1 MNPSSSIETR
11 VTALIVAYA
20 DLAPTEVDPFTVARV
35 AAAGHGDRGRWRA
48 KVGPAGRGLVFIM
61 LVVALVA
68 SVVAGALI
76 AGSEPFRR
84 DPHDLLVGRGL
95 VEPFVGLPPE
105 GVTPSTPETG
115 ELVLAFG
122 GRVGSLGLDFHRMW
136 VYADGRLI
144 WKSNLEGGGEGAWRS
159 RFRGSEPTTAVIEQR
174 LTPYGV
180 ELLRSEV
187 MSTALVGEP
196 YRTGDDPSA
205 WGRPGVLWGGMTVR
219 VADEVFT
226 ATWSDP
232 WLPSRLADPASW
244 LPASAWADQRIGG
257 FVPSRYAVCLQHVDP
272 EGRARLAPTE
282 IWDRLPE
289 PTRTLIRSRAIAVPD
304 PDWNEQDPRCLY
316 QVSTDDASAITEA
329 FEDAGFEDA
338 GLGSEP
344 GSPLK
349 HTIPIGPPSR
359 TGVGEVLLLVVLPN
373 GEVVCHCG

>member
-1 MNPSSSIETR
+1 
-11 VTALIVAYA
+11 
-20 DLAPTEVDPFTVARV
+20 
-35 AAAGHGDRGRWRA
+35 
-48 KVGPAGRGLVFIM
+48 
-61 LVVALVA
+61 
-68 SVVAGALI
+68 
-76 AGSEPFRR
+76 
-84 DPHDLLVGRGL
+84 
-95 VEPFVGLPPE
+95 
-105 GVTPSTPETG
+105 
-115 ELVLAFG
+115 
-122 GRVGSLGLDFHRMW
+122 MW

-144 WKSNLEGGGEGAWRS
+144 WKSNLEGDRGEAWRS

-174 LTPYGV
+174 LSPHGV

-244 LPASAWADQRIGG
+244 LPASAWEDQRIGG

-289 PTRTLIRSRAIAVPD
+289 PTRTLIRSWAIEDPI
-304 PDWNEQDPRCLY
+304 PDWDEHDPRCLY
-316 QVSTDDASAITEA
+316 QVSTDGARAITDA
-329 FEDAGFEDA
+329 FEDAGLHRERDNSLT
-338 GLGSEP
+338 GNS
-344 GSPLK
+344 
-349 HTIPIGPPSR
+349 HTYEIPIGVPSR
-359 TGVGEVLLLVVLPN
+359 TGVGIVQLLVVLPN